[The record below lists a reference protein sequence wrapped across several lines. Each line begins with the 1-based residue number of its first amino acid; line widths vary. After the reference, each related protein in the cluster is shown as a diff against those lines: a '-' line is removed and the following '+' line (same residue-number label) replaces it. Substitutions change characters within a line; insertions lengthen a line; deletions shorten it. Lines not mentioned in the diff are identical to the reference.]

1 MFQKHKKYM
10 YNIFTEYC
18 FVYAVDVWLGVPIAG
33 LSDLNFSRIVQN
45 FGSLKSKH
53 IG

>member
-10 YNIFTEYC
+10 YITEYC

-33 LSDLNFSRIVQN
+33 LSDLNFSRIAQN
-45 FGSLKSKH
+45 FGSSKSKH